1 MLSDLGFFVKQA
13 ILQPRQTSSLVPS
26 SKYLAQAMA
35 AHVGPE
41 TGKVVE
47 FGPGTGKITKA
58 ILERG
63 VAPADLTLFEMNPDF
78 AKVLHKRYHG
88 LRVEVTGAQ
97 NVAQYFGK
105 DVGAVVSGL
114 PLLSIPRPVRHAIVQ
129 GAFNVL
135 RPGGIFVQFTYGPRA
150 PLMDETLAKMGLT
163 ATHGS
168 RKIWLN
174 FPPAQV
180 YILKRKGE

>member
-1 MLSDLGFFVKQA
+1 MLSDFGFFVKQA

-26 SKYLAQAMA
+26 SKYLARAMA
-35 AHVGPE
+35 AHVGPG

-47 FGPGTGKITKA
+47 FGPGTGTITKA
-58 ILERG
+58 ILEHG

-78 AKVLHKRYHG
+78 AEVLRKRYQG
-88 LRVEVTGAQ
+88 LRIEVTGAQ
-97 NVAQYFGK
+97 NVAGYCGK

-114 PLLSIPRPVRHAIVQ
+114 PLLSIPRPVRHAIVEA
-129 GAFNVL
+129 AFDVL

-150 PLMDETLAKMGLT
+150 PLMEETLTRMGLT
-163 ATHGS
+163 AARGS